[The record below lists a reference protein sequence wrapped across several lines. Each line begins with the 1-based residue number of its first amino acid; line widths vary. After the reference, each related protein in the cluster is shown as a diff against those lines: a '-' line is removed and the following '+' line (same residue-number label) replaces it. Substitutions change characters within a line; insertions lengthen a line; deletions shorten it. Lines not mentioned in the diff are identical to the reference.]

1 MTVFTNPTAA
11 ATGNCSALLTIANSW
26 CPLAFPCS
34 ALLFL
39 LRLRAVYNRD
49 RVIVAIFSVL
59 WLGLLASSVFVAI
72 GMKAAPIGPT
82 KYCTIR
88 FAEKSAELG
97 YLTPLIYD
105 TLVFVA
111 ISWRL
116 CRIACAR
123 PPSPQKSLKMV
134 LFGHYLPA
142 FTKSILLDGQLYYLS
157 VHELFT

>member
-142 FTKSILLDGQLYYLS
+142 FTKSILLDGQLYYL
-157 VHELFT
+157 